1 MKVRTLLLA
10 GLVLGLGTRDS
21 GLAAQASAT
30 LYNDGRVLVRR
41 TLPLSLPRG
50 ASTQRLSLGQ
60 FDVGSLFSLD
70 PDVSI
75 LGVRDDGAND
85 DGALLRRAVG
95 RSLLFRSGT
104 MLKDTLSATLVS
116 VTPLRVRLADGSII
130 SGLPGTPSFPAEAGF
145 LAPATEVTF
154 RSDGARKDV
163 RLGYFAPGGG
173 GWQASYQAVFGGG
186 QARLSGVAVMNP
198 GQLALDSAEI
208 QLLAGNVN
216 RVTPGLRRDGLQ
228 EATVLKAGAASMDFG
243 NAQSGVI
250 ELRVGEFHLY
260 TLPGRVTLSPGV
272 TTTAALFDP
281 ASSSYEKTYT
291 VEGALPYWGGF
302 GEDNN
307 TADVPV
313 AVTYV
318 VKRPRKTELG
328 DRPLP
333 AGVVRM
339 FEPDSG
345 GRLQL
350 IGEAAIDHSPAGEDL
365 RLNAGTAFDLTAK
378 RVQMSWQT
386 GRDSTQGRRYI
397 RTYAIA
403 AYADTLRNAGA
414 ADVNVDVFEERGGE
428 WTVLSSSVPAEK
440 VSSTRTRFRVKVPAG
455 GQALL
460 TYKVRVLW

>member
-154 RSDGARKDV
+154 RSDAARKDV

-208 QLLAGNVN
+208 QLLAGQVSQVGPVD
-216 RVTPGLRRDGLQ
+216 RVMSKAMNAPAARDL
-228 EATVLKAGAASMDFG
+228 EVRADAVRE
-243 NAQSGVI
+243 QS
-250 ELRVGEFHLY
+250 VGEFHLY

-281 ASSSYEKTYT
+281 AAAAYEKTYT

-313 AVTYV
+313 EVTYV

-386 GRDSTQGRRYI
+386 GRDSSQGRRYI

-440 VSSTRTRFRVKVPAG
+440 VSSTRTRFRIRVPAG